1 MKTGNV
7 IVRLA
12 EIYAS
17 TLFDLGRELE
27 MADTVKYNLDA
38 LADVIAGEKDF
49 WTLLGSP
56 YFSQEYKEQLLRKI
70 LSGRIADLTMDF
82 LMVVIRHDRLMV
94 LPHIISKYNELWDH
108 SNGYCSVKVTV
119 SHAMTDDEVKAMS
132 DDIAIA
138 INRKV
143 RLAMA
148 VEPAVIGGASIRYG
162 DMVIDNT
169 VRNRLQTAVKTIKS
183 QRKGRIKTH
192 EV

>member
-1 MKTGNV
+1 MKTSNV
-7 IVRLA
+7 IIRLA

-17 TLFDLGRELE
+17 TLFDLGRESE

-38 LADVIAGEKDF
+38 LAEVIASENDF

-56 YFSQEYKEQLLRKI
+56 YFSDEYKEQLLRKI
-70 LSGRIADLTMDF
+70 LSGKIADLTMDF
-82 LMVVIRHDRLMV
+82 LMVVIRHDRLM
-94 LPHIISKYNELWDH
+94 LLQHIIEKYNELWDH

-132 DDIAIA
+132 DDIATSLNSKI
-138 INRKV
+138 
-143 RLAMA
+143 RLAIA
-148 VEPAVIGGASIRYG
+148 VEPAIIGGASIRYD
-162 DMVIDNT
+162 DMIIDNT

-183 QRKGRIKTH
+183 QRKGRLKTN